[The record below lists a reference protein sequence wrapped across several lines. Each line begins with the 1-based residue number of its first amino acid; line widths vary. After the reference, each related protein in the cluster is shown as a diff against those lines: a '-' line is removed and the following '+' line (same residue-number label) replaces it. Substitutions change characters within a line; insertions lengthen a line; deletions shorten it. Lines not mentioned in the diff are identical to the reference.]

1 MKHDADNSSP
11 RAAAALTEI
20 PRRHFLKMAVAA
32 TAALPLSSLA
42 GSAAW
47 ASDQHRS
54 AGEEEPLVPRG
65 PAPTQRYEQ
74 GSPTI
79 YAKSRDELKYI
90 GMPVGGIGCG
100 MLYLG
105 GDGRLWLWD
114 IFNTRENY
122 LVDHVAKKFDWAG
135 RASKREDV
143 PSKDGANYVA
153 PLSIDDGGRERDP
166 LQGFMLRVAVG
177 DQVYVRRLDVTDW
190 AEVEFQP
197 TYPIGRL
204 RYTDPEVPV
213 VVTMEAFSPFIP
225 LNEKDSGLPATVLSF
240 TVENLGDHAVEV
252 SLLGWLEN
260 KVSVL
265 AALKQDHERRNAF
278 FQDGSLRGF
287 VGSMQNVA
295 GDDVMEWTKGCDHG
309 TLCFASRDQQAIVYP
324 RLPQALGHDLFEQLD
339 ASSPPGNEATA
350 RTLASSSTGSGA
362 AAPAE
367 PFVAGVRSTCRLE
380 PKASA
385 TIDFVLGW
393 HFAQLQPGQFG
404 QDYLPS
410 GRYYGTLFRD
420 AQEVLRY
427 VDEHYSRLT
436 GATRDWVRL
445 WYEES
450 TLPRWFAERTLW
462 NASTLAT
469 GTVWRLSDGRMYGFE
484 SAGQPRWPGTCT
496 HVWQYAQAPARLF
509 PALER
514 DVRERVDLGVA
525 MNRDG
530 GIGFRGEADRE
541 PAIDGQAGTILRIYR
556 EHQMSPGYTF
566 LRRNWPNIRRAI
578 EFLLRQDTD
587 GDGLVDTS
595 LENTLDAKWGG
606 QIAWIAGLA
615 IAAVEAGRLMAE
627 EAGALDA
634 AYRDD
639 RFVGRCKAFVDEGCN
654 AMVERLFNEELGYF
668 VHVPA
673 RPTNKRDGELGTYN
687 SSHIDQVYGQA
698 WAHQVALG
706 TLWDRNRTL
715 RALDALM
722 RRNHVE
728 DVTPFTAFVPAP
740 RPYALPGEA
749 GTIMTV
755 APVGDPNPF
764 GSTTVWNLGYFH
776 ECMSGFEH
784 QLAAHLMAEHRVDDA
799 FTILGAIHAR
809 YHARKRNPFNEV
821 ECGDHYARAMASYG
835 SFISACG
842 FQHHGPKGYLR
853 FAPRFNQDNFRCAF
867 TSASGWGSYAQ
878 RRLSGESQHHRIHM
892 LHGTLRLTQLG
903 LPVLA
908 TAAPGSTVTVDIETA
923 GARRRMERVAVSEAC
938 DALIDLGNPVTLE
951 EGGELLVELKLA
963 VA

>member
-1 MKHDADNSSP
+1 MQ
-11 RAAAALTEI
+11 
-20 PRRHFLKMAVAA
+20 RRHFLKIAA
-32 TAALPLSSLA
+32 TGVATLPLSRLA
-42 GSAAW
+42 RSVALT
-47 ASDQHRS
+47 DQPHRS
-54 AGEEEPLVPRG
+54 HADGF
-65 PAPTQRYEQ
+65 PASHAAPPPSRRYEQ
-74 GSPTI
+74 GVPTI

-122 LVDHVAKKFDWAG
+122 LVDHVAKHFDWAG
-135 RASKREDV
+135 HASRREDV

-153 PLSIDDGGRERDP
+153 PLNIDDGGRDRDL

-177 DQVYVRRLDVTDW
+177 DQVLVRRLEAAEWV
-190 AEVEFQP
+190 EVEFLP
-197 TYPIGRL
+197 TYPIGKL
-204 RYTDPEVPV
+204 RYTDPDVPV
-213 VVTMEAFSPFIP
+213 AVTMESFSPFIP
-225 LNEKDSGLPATVLSF
+225 TNEKDSGLPATILSF
-240 TVENLGDHAVEV
+240 TVENLGDRAVEV

-265 AALKQDHERRNAF
+265 AARKQELERSNAF
-278 FQDGSLRGF
+278 FQNGTLRGF
-287 VGSMQNVA
+287 IGSMRNA
-295 GDDVMEWTKGCDHG
+295 TGDDGNEWTKACDHG
-309 TLCFASRDQQAIVYP
+309 TLCLAARDPQAIVYP
-324 RLPQALGHDLFEQLD
+324 QLPQALDHGLFAQLD
-339 ASSPPGNEATA
+339 ALPRPGREAAA
-350 RTLASSSTGSGA
+350 RTLVAPTDGSPSLV
-362 AAPAE
+362 PAE
-367 PFVAGVRSTCRLE
+367 PFVAGVRCSRRLG

-385 TIDFVLGW
+385 NVDFVLGW
-393 HFAQLQPGQFG
+393 HFAQLQPSQFG
-404 QDYLPS
+404 QGYLPS

-436 GATRDWVRL
+436 GMTRAWTRA
-445 WYEES
+445 WYEDS

-514 DVRERVDLGVA
+514 DVRERVDLGLA
-525 MNRDG
+525 MNSDG

-556 EHQMSPGYTF
+556 EHQMSPDDAF

-615 IAAVEAGRLMAE
+615 VAAAEAGRLMAE

-634 AYRDD
+634 AHRDD
-639 RFVGRCKAFVDEGCN
+639 RFVDRCKAFVDKGSR
-654 AMVERLFNEELGYF
+654 AMVDTLFNEKLGYF
-668 VHVPA
+668 IHAPA
-673 RPTNKRDGELGTYN
+673 RPSSKRDGELGTYD

-698 WAHQVALG
+698 WGHQVGLG
-706 TLWDRNRTL
+706 ALWDRGKTL
-715 RALDALM
+715 RALQALVS
-722 RRNHVE
+722 RNLVE
-728 DVTPFTAFVPAP
+728 DVAPFTTFVPAP
-740 RPYALPGEA
+740 RPYTLPGEA

-755 APVGDPNPF
+755 APPGDSNPF
-764 GSTTVWNLGYFH
+764 GSTTAWNLGYFH

-784 QLAAHLMAEHRVDDA
+784 QLAAHLMAEGQVEDA
-799 FTILGAIHAR
+799 FKVIGAIHAR
-809 YHARKRNPFNEV
+809 YHANKRNPFNEV
-821 ECGDHYARAMASYG
+821 ECGDHYARAMASHG

-842 FQHHGPKGYLR
+842 FQYHGPKGYLR
-853 FAPRFNQDNFRCAF
+853 FAPRFNQADFRCVF
-867 TSASGWGSYAQ
+867 TSASGWGSYGQ
-878 RRLSGESQHHRIHM
+878 QGLSGDSQRHRIGM
-892 LHGTLRLTQLG
+892 RYGTLRLTQLG
-903 LPVLA
+903 LPIIA
-908 TAAPGSTVTVDIETA
+908 AMAPGSMVTAVIETA
-923 GARRRMERVAVSEAC
+923 GTRRQMRRLSVSDERDVLIELDSPLTL
-938 DALIDLGNPVTLE
+938 DAGD
-951 EGGELLVELKLA
+951 ELLVELRYA
-963 VA
+963 AS

>member
-1 MKHDADNSSP
+1 MKHDEDNLSP
-11 RAAAALTEI
+11 RVAAIVEAM
-20 PRRHFLKMAVAA
+20 PRRHFLKAV
-32 TAALPLSSLA
+32 TAGAVALPLSRLAYSLGWA
-42 GSAAW
+42 NGPHRPAAQGNSASRW
-47 ASDQHRS
+47 
-54 AGEEEPLVPRG
+54 EPPPL
-65 PAPTQRYEQ
+65 QRYEQ
-74 GSPTI
+74 GPPTI

-100 MLYLG
+100 TLYLG

-122 LVDHVAKKFDWAG
+122 LVDHVAKDFDWAG
-135 RASKREDV
+135 HASKRMDV

-153 PLSIDDGGRERDP
+153 PLNIDDGGRDRDL

-177 DQVYVRRLDVTDW
+177 ERVFVRRLEAADW

-197 TYPIGRL
+197 TYPIGKL
-204 RYTDPEVPV
+204 RYTDPDVPV

-225 LNEKDSGLPATVLSF
+225 TNEKDSGLPATVLSF
-240 TVENLGDHAVEV
+240 EVENLGDRAVEV

-265 AALKQDHERRNAF
+265 AARKQALERNNVF
-278 FQDGSLRGF
+278 FRSGSLRGF
-287 VGSMQNVA
+287 VGSMRKTA
-295 GDDVMEWTKGCDHG
+295 GDDQDEWTRACDHG
-309 TLCFASRDQQAIVYP
+309 TLCLASRDPHAIVYP
-324 RLPQALGHDLFEQLD
+324 QLPHPLDHGLFARLD
-339 ASSPPGNEATA
+339 SSPPPRSEATA
-350 RTLASSSTGSGA
+350 RTLVAEGSTSP
-362 AAPAE
+362 APAE
-367 PFVAGVRSTCRLE
+367 PFVAGVRCSRRLG
-380 PKASA
+380 PKGCAS
-385 TIDFVLGW
+385 IDFVLGW
-393 HFAQLQPGQFG
+393 HFAQLQPSQFG
-404 QDYLPS
+404 QGYLPS

-420 AQEVLRY
+420 AQDVLRH

-436 GATRDWVRL
+436 GTTRAWTRL

-525 MNRDG
+525 MNGDG

-556 EHQMSPGYTF
+556 EHQMSPDDAF

-615 IAAVEAGRLMAE
+615 IAAVEAGRRMAE
-627 EAGALDA
+627 EAGAMDA
-634 AYRDD
+634 RYRDD
-639 RFVGRCKAFVDEGCN
+639 RFVDHCKAFVGRGSR
-654 AMVERLFNEELGYF
+654 AMVDKLFNEELGYF
-668 VHVPA
+668 IHAPA
-673 RPTNKRDGELGTYN
+673 RPTSKRDGELGTYD

-698 WAHQVALG
+698 WAHQVGLG
-706 TLWDRNRTL
+706 ALWDRGKTL
-715 RALDALM
+715 RALQALVS
-722 RRNHVE
+722 RNLTD
-728 DVTPFTAFVPAP
+728 DVTPFTAYVPAP

-755 APVGDPNPF
+755 APPGDPNPF
-764 GSTTVWNLGYFH
+764 GSTTAWNLGYFH

-784 QLAAHLMAEHRVDDA
+784 QLAAHLMAEGQVEHA
-799 FTILGAIHAR
+799 FKVIGAIHAR
-809 YHARKRNPFNEV
+809 YHAKKRNPFNEV

-842 FQHHGPKGYLR
+842 FRYHGPRGHLR
-853 FAPRFNQDNFRCAF
+853 FAPRFNQADFRCAF
-867 TSASGWGSYAQ
+867 TSASGWGSYGQ
-878 RRLSGESQHHRIHM
+878 QCLSGESQRHRIRM
-892 LHGTLRLTQLG
+892 LYGTLGLAQLA
-903 LPVLA
+903 LPIVASAARGGTA
-908 TAAPGSTVTVDIETA
+908 TATIEMA
-923 GARRRMERVAVSEAC
+923 GIRRTTRRVPISDEGDV
-938 DALIDLGNPVTLE
+938 LIVLESPLTLE
-951 EGGELLVELKLA
+951 EGDELTVELHYAAL
-963 VA
+963 